1 MYTLWQGI
9 DYTPPEFLGH
19 PRLYLFIHV
28 KIDLIMKI
36 KLECTIKKNTVSTTE
51 IFSGFTAEQNKIV
64 EAEIK
69 YYNKLVAYTL
79 NKKL

>member
-1 MYTLWQGI
+1 
-9 DYTPPEFLGH
+9 
-19 PRLYLFIHV
+19 
-28 KIDLIMKI
+28 MKI